1 MATGT
6 VLAPAHER
14 AASRR
19 SSSIAIAEMS
29 GPVMSDGKA
38 EEEDFPDGGKETR
51 EKVHTSEM
59 VGDLSPTPRPKT
71 GKKSLEFF

>member
-1 MATGT
+1 MATWT

-19 SSSIAIAEMS
+19 RSSIAIAGMS
-29 GPVMSDGKA
+29 GPVVSGGKA

-51 EKVHTSEM
+51 EVHTSEM
-59 VGDLSPTPRPKT
+59 VRPKT
-71 GKKSLEFF
+71 GKKIKK

>member
-19 SSSIAIAEMS
+19 SSSIAIAGMS
-29 GPVMSDGKA
+29 GPVMGAGKA
-38 EEEDFPDGGKETR
+38 EEGDFPDGGKETR
-51 EKVHTSEM
+51 EVHPSEM
-59 VGDLSPTPRPKT
+59 VRPKT
-71 GKKSLEFF
+71 GKKNS

>member
-29 GPVMSDGKA
+29 GPVVSAGKA

-59 VGDLSPTPRPKT
+59 VGEFFKPDPPSKN
-71 GKKSLEFF
+71 GKKIG

>member
-19 SSSIAIAEMS
+19 SSSIAIAGMS
-29 GPVMSDGKA
+29 GPVVSAGKA
-38 EEEDFPDGGKETR
+38 EEGDFPDGGKETR
-51 EKVHTSEM
+51 EVHT
-59 VGDLSPTPRPKT
+59 LPPKWSVQKLE
-71 GKKSLEFF
+71 KKTS